1 VERKK
6 TPQKE
11 NKVIMMDDNYLKDR
25 IIKHKDREIYEGD
38 YIIYWMNRGQ
48 RVNDNLCIY
57 YGLLLSQKYN
67 KKFGILFNIFPSFLD
82 ASLRQFDFMIK
93 GLMEVEENLNELG
106 IPFFV
111 LSGKPTENILKFI
124 KEKRVSL
131 LITDSF
137 PLKIIREIKRNIKE
151 KINIPFYEI
160 DTHNIIPPYIIS
172 EKQEFSAFTL
182 RKKYEKVLSKY
193 LIEPPKFDGLIKK
206 EKIINKTNWNNIYD
220 SLKVDKSVKPTLFFK
235 SGENEA
241 LNVLNSFIKNK
252 LNFYVKNK
260 NNPNIDGLSNLSPYL
275 HFGMISPLRVAF
287 EVKNSNAT
295 LENKHAFLEE
305 LIIRRELSENFCFYN
320 ENYDNEEGIPKW
332 GRKTLE
338 EHKNDKRDYIYSLKE
353 FENGETFDDLWNA
366 CQMEMVITGKMH
378 GYMRMYWAKKILE
391 WSVDYKEA
399 VKIAIYLND
408 KYELD
413 GRDPNGY
420 TGILWSIGG
429 LHDRPFKE
437 RKIFGK
443 VRYMTRNGL
452 EKKFEVKA
460 YIKKVLTLERIS

>member
-1 VERKK
+1 M
-6 TPQKE
+6 
-11 NKVIMMDDNYLKDR
+11 IDDKYLKER

-38 YIIYWMNRGQ
+38 YIIYWMNREQ

-57 YGLLLSQKYN
+57 YGLFLSKKYN

-93 GLMEVEENLNELG
+93 GLIEIEESLNELG

-111 LSGKPTENILKFI
+111 LSGSTKENILNFI

-137 PLKIIREIKRNIKE
+137 PLKIIKEIKKYLKE
-151 KINIPFYEI
+151 KIDIPFYEI
-160 DTHNIIPPYIIS
+160 DAHNIIPPYLIS

-193 LIEPPKFDGLIKK
+193 LIEPPKMDGLIKK
-206 EKIINKTNWNNIYD
+206 EKIINKTNWNNIYEN
-220 SLKVDKSVKPTLFFK
+220 LKVDKSIKPTLFFK
-235 SGENEA
+235 PGEKEA
-241 LNVLNSFIKNK
+241 FNILNDFIKNK
-252 LNFYVKNK
+252 LNFYIRNK
-260 NNPNIDGLSNLSPYL
+260 NNPNIEGLSNLSPYL
-275 HFGMISPLRVAF
+275 HFGMISPLRV
-287 EVKNSNAT
+287 T
-295 LENKHAFLEE
+295 LEVNKSNSIDENKRSFLEE
-305 LIIRRELSENFCFYN
+305 LIIRRELSENFLFYN
-320 ENYDNEEGIPKW
+320 ENYDNENGIPNW
-332 GRKTLE
+332 ARKTLE
-338 EHKNDKRDYIYSLKE
+338 DHLSDEREYVYSLKD
-353 FENGETFDDLWNA
+353 FEEGKTHDDLWNA
-366 CQMEMVITGKMH
+366 CQKEMVITGKMH

-391 WSVDYKEA
+391 WSKDYKEA
-399 VKIAIYLND
+399 IKIAIYLND

-443 VRYMTRNGL
+443 IRYMSRNGL
-452 EKKFEVKA
+452 EKKFDTKA
-460 YIKKVLTLERIS
+460 YIKKISTLERIS

>member
-1 VERKK
+1 M
-6 TPQKE
+6 
-11 NKVIMMDDNYLKDR
+11 IDDKYLEER

-38 YIIYWMNRGQ
+38 YIIYWMNREQ

-57 YGLLLSQKYN
+57 YGLFLSKKYN

-93 GLMEVEENLNELG
+93 GLIEIEESLNELG

-111 LSGKPTENILKFI
+111 LSGSTKENILNFI

-137 PLKIIREIKRNIKE
+137 PLKIIKEIKKYLKE
-151 KINIPFYEI
+151 KIDIPFYEI
-160 DTHNIIPPYIIS
+160 DAHNIIPPYLIS

-193 LIEPPKFDGLIKK
+193 LIEPPKMDGLIKK
-206 EKIINKTNWNNIYD
+206 EKIINKTNWNNIYEN
-220 SLKVDKSVKPTLFFK
+220 LKVDKSIKPTLFFK
-235 SGENEA
+235 PGEKEA
-241 LNVLNSFIKNK
+241 FNILNDFIKNK
-252 LNFYVKNK
+252 LNFYIRNK
-260 NNPNIDGLSNLSPYL
+260 NNPNIEGLSNLSPYL
-275 HFGMISPLRVAF
+275 HFGMISPLRVAL
-287 EVKNSNAT
+287 EVNKSNSID
-295 LENKHAFLEE
+295 ENKRSFLEE
-305 LIIRRELSENFCFYN
+305 LIIRRELSENFLFYN
-320 ENYDNEEGIPKW
+320 ENYDNENGIPNW
-332 GRKTLE
+332 ARKTLE
-338 EHKNDKRDYIYSLKE
+338 DHLSDEREYVYSLKD
-353 FENGETFDDLWNA
+353 FEEGKTHDDLWNA
-366 CQMEMVITGKMH
+366 CQKEMVITGKMH

-391 WSVDYKEA
+391 WTKDYKEA
-399 VKIAIYLND
+399 IKIAIYLND

-443 VRYMTRNGL
+443 IRYMSRNGL
-452 EKKFEVKA
+452 EKKFDTKA
-460 YIKKVLTLERIS
+460 YIKKISTLERIS

>member
-1 VERKK
+1 M
-6 TPQKE
+6 
-11 NKVIMMDDNYLKDR
+11 IDDKYLEER

-38 YIIYWMNRGQ
+38 YIIYWMNREQ

-57 YGLLLSQKYN
+57 YGLFLSKKYN

-93 GLMEVEENLNELG
+93 GLIEIEESLNELG

-111 LSGKPTENILKFI
+111 LSGSTKENILNFI

-137 PLKIIREIKRNIKE
+137 PLKIIKEIKKYLKE
-151 KINIPFYEI
+151 KIDIPFYEI
-160 DTHNIIPPYIIS
+160 DAHNIIPPYLIS

-193 LIEPPKFDGLIKK
+193 LIEPPKMDGLIKK
-206 EKIINKTNWNNIYD
+206 EKIINKTNWNNIYEN
-220 SLKVDKSVKPTLFFK
+220 LKVDKSIKPTLFFK
-235 SGENEA
+235 PGEKEA
-241 LNVLNSFIKNK
+241 FNILNDFIKNK
-252 LNFYVKNK
+252 LNFYIRNK
-260 NNPNIDGLSNLSPYL
+260 NNPNIEGLSNLSPYL
-275 HFGMISPLRVAF
+275 HFGMISPLRVAL
-287 EVKNSNAT
+287 EVNKSNSID
-295 LENKHAFLEE
+295 ENKRSFLEE
-305 LIIRRELSENFCFYN
+305 LIIRRELSENFLFYN
-320 ENYDNEEGIPKW
+320 ENYDNENGIPNW
-332 GRKTLE
+332 ARKTLE
-338 EHKNDKRDYIYSLKE
+338 DHLSDEREYVYSLKD
-353 FENGETFDDLWNA
+353 FEEGKTHDDLWNA
-366 CQMEMVITGKMH
+366 CQKEMVITGKMH

-391 WSVDYKEA
+391 WSKDYKEA
-399 VKIAIYLND
+399 IKIAIYLND

-443 VRYMTRNGL
+443 IRYMSRNGL
-452 EKKFEVKA
+452 EKKFDTKA
-460 YIKKVLTLERIS
+460 YIKKISTLERIS